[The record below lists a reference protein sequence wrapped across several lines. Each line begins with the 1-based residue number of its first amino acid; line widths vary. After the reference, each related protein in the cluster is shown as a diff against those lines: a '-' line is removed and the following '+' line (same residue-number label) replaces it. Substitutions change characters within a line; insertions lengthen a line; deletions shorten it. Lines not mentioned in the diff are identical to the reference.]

1 VDDVGVGELV
11 PEEAE
16 ARHLGREPIAVGLN
30 LQDLDLEDVAGLGIV
45 DVYRAGQR
53 MDHVE
58 VGRADRLSGGLRAE
72 LSVQAVP
79 RLQDNLIARVAAH
92 DRRDVRMPAVM
103 AGLRLLGQR
112 LRPVDPH
119 LVRGHRPPPL
129 VDDLGREAA
138 AAGNISQ
145 SCQSS
150 GAGDQRGGTSA

>member
-79 RLQDNLIARVAAH
+79 RLQDNLIARSQ
-92 DRRDVRMPAVM
+92 RTIGGMS
-103 AGLRLLGQR
+103 GCQR
-112 LRPVDPH
+112 LWPVSGSSASVFDQSTRTSCVAIGH
-119 LVRGHRPPPL
+119 LL
-129 VDDLGREAA
+129 W
-138 AAGNISQ
+138 
-145 SCQSS
+145 
-150 GAGDQRGGTSA
+150 